1 MKIVPDTSILIDGKM
16 TELAEEGEIEGKVI
30 IPEFVVDE
38 IENQAN
44 KGLEIGYAGIEEIKK
59 LRELGEQKGFEVSFK
74 GRKPTEEEIGL
85 AKSGRIDAL
94 IRDLAEEIDG
104 KLYTGDIVQAKIAEA
119 KGIDYFLLE
128 KNGLKLS
135 RLKNISMM
143 RL

>member
-1 MKIVPDTSILIDGKM
+1 MKSKTRQTKAWKLVTQVSK
-16 TELAEEGEIEGKVI
+16 KS
-30 IPEFVVDE
+30 
-38 IENQAN
+38 
-44 KGLEIGYAGIEEIKK
+44 KK

>member
-38 IENQAN
+38 SKTRQTKAWKLVTQVSKNQ
-44 KGLEIGYAGIEEIKK
+44 K